1 MAELRPTDFVATIRW
16 LGTVPQDRRNIRSI
30 SVQSLTATFA
40 GIVGDYHGGL
50 TRGACVRVKEQHPRG
65 TEIRNTRQLSILS
78 VEEIAEI
85 AAEMGVDDL
94 DPALLGVS
102 IVVEGIPDFTHLPPA
117 SRLQTMSGTTLV
129 VDVENGPCTRNRNR
143 GTGAGK
149 TLQTRRTRQAWRD
162 GVDRARRA
170 TCRGRYFAAAC
181 AEPAGLGAPLRDN
194 GFRKETAAPPA
205 AASGGGYVGNAMSPM
220 SPSPV

>member
-16 LGTVPQDRRNIRSI
+16 LGTVPQDRRNIRS
-30 SVQSLTATFA
+30 VPVESLTATFA
-40 GIVGDYHGGL
+40 GIEGDYHGGL

-129 VDVENGPCTRNRNR
+129 VDVENGPCTLPAREIETVAP
-143 GTGAGK
+143 GQGK
-149 TLQTRRTRQAWRD
+149 L
-162 GVDRARRA
+162 
-170 TCRGRYFAAAC
+170 F
-181 AEPAGLGAPLRDN
+181 
-194 GFRKETAAPPA
+194 KPA
-205 AASGGGYVGNAMSPM
+205 ARGKRGVTGWIEREGQLAVGDTLRLHVPNQRVWAHL
-220 SPSPV
+220 